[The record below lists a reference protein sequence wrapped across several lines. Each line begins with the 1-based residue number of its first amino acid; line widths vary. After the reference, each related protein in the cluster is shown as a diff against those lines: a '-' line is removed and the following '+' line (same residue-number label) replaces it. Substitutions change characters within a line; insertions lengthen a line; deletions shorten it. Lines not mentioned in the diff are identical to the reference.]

1 MSVQALDPVAVGACS
16 APERQRAAGGFSQ
29 ALESALAGRQIRF
42 SNHAAQ
48 RITQR
53 GLELDGSQ
61 LGRLADGVDRAA
73 EKGSRSALVMVD
85 HVAMVVAVPSRT
97 VITAIRTGSAAGGL
111 FTNIDS
117 AVVA

>member
-1 MSVQALDPVAVGACS
+1 VSAAQAVEAVAVW
-16 APERQRAAGGFSQ
+16 R
-29 ALESALAGRQIRF
+29 LHF
-42 SNHAAQ
+42 SNHASQ
-48 RITQR
+48 RMAQR
-53 GLELDGSQ
+53 GLELDDAQ
-61 LGRLADGVDRAA
+61 LGRLAAGVERAA

-85 HVAMVVAVPSRT
+85 HVAMVVAVPNRT